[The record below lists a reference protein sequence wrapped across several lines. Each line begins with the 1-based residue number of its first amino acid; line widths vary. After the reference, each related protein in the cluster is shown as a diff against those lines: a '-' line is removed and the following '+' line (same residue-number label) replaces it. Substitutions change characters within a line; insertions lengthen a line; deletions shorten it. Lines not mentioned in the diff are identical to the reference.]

1 MFRVPLQHNSGR
13 ATALAG
19 VPCRQ
24 SSKHFISGQLKVIP
38 LFRYSVFRVLQH
50 PHNLVLAPGQLVTM
64 YRIEIR
70 GTIYYSRQ
78 YQRVKERNSYTIIYM
93 DQNKLNK
100 FALIEYFVYIHQRV
114 IAVLKPLLPLHACCK
129 EHFNLSTTIVDDA
142 SFLNPVTIG
151 DSYSFCFAEDIVCK
165 CLFVDFSSIQYVVQ
179 FPSSTIFD

>member
-1 MFRVPLQHNSGR
+1 MLHVCFIVCRINKQAVTSEVNVLGGVTLQVALPSIIH
-13 ATALAG
+13 ALAEYL
-19 VPCRQ
+19 RT
-24 SSKHFISGQLKVIP
+24 
-38 LFRYSVFRVLQH
+38 
-50 PHNLVLAPGQLVTM
+50 HNLVLAPGQLVTM

-78 YQRVKERNSYTIIYM
+78 YQRVKKRNSDTIIYM
-93 DQNKLNK
+93 DQNNLNK

-114 IAVLKPLLPLHACCK
+114 IAVLKPLIPLYACCK
-129 EHFNLSTTIVDDA
+129 EHFNLSTTIVDDV